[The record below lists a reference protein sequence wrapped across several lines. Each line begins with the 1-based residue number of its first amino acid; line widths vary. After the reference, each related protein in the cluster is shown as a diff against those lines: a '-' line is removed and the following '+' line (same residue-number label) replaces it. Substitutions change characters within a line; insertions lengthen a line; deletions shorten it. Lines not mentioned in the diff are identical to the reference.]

1 MDPLDEGETTFF
13 RRSHDGG
20 EDIEKVVSLKGTMIF
35 ATTNAGSDIFK
46 SMGEFS
52 IKETKDMSDEQ
63 LLQLWDDTE
72 EQVKTALKNARFKPE
87 VYGRFKTIIPF
98 YALTLATKVEIAE
111 MMLQARVKIFRE
123 EFGIEIEFPEA
134 PSWDLIYE
142 DVGRANT
149 IAMYFA
155 VEKQSGKTSDSGGAR
170 DIETSIEEFF
180 DSAIKNEMIKEEN
193 SQITRY
199 VVKTNGKT
207 NLEQDLAYAL
217 ADKYGT
223 AQNLESQGKDSRGGK
238 LLVIPQTIAS

>member
-1 MDPLDEGETTFF
+1 
-13 RRSHDGG
+13 
-20 EDIEKVVSLKGTMIF
+20 
-35 ATTNAGSDIFK
+35 
-46 SMGEFS
+46 
-52 IKETKDMSDEQ
+52 
-63 LLQLWDDTE
+63 
-72 EQVKTALKNARFKPE
+72 
-87 VYGRFKTIIPF
+87 
-98 YALTLATKVEIAE
+98 
-111 MMLQARVKIFRE
+111 MLQARVKIFRE

-134 PSWDLIYE
+134 PSWDLLYE
-142 DVGRANT
+142 DVGKANT

-170 DIETSIEEFF
+170 DIERSIEEFF

-217 ADKYGT
+217 ANKYGT
-223 AQNLESQGKDSRGGK
+223 AQKLESQGKDSRGGK